1 MNAEAL
7 LENFEVLAEASG
19 GISTLKK
26 LIFELAISGRLVDQV
41 PDEGDS
47 QVLVDE
53 LVSTRES
60 QLRERLLPIR
70 EVAIAGDSQPSFE
83 IPNSW
88 RWTRLGSIC
97 YPQAGFAFKSS
108 EFNTI
113 GKGLPLI
120 RIRDISTDHTQC
132 HYSGD
137 YRSEFVV
144 RNGDWLI
151 GMDGNFNIHKWLGS
165 DALLN
170 QRVTRLIFLNENI
183 SKRFIAWSLQ
193 HQVTLLMGTKSYTTV
208 DHLSTKQIN
217 EALIPI
223 PPIAEQVRIVAK
235 VDELMALCDQLEQS
249 QKQRDHIRTAAR
261 KSAIDA
267 ISTAT
272 TPEELETAWKR
283 INKNWDVIADTL
295 ESIDAMRKMILD
307 LHTTPR
313 TDQGD
318 AILKLGQVVQV
329 LNGDR
334 SANYPSKE
342 YRVESGI
349 PFINAG
355 HLQNGDIDMS
365 EMDFITPEKFQS
377 LKGGKVQDGD
387 ILFCLRGSL
396 GKCAIVKD
404 IKEGTVASSLAILRP
419 NKQVNSRYLLRFL
432 QSGSCGRQIK
442 KFDNGSAQPNLAAK
456 SILNF
461 ELYLPAVSAQNQI
474 VKEIDE
480 LMALCDQIEAG
491 LKVRSEVAE
500 KFARAVVSAA

>member
-1 MNAEAL
+1 MNAETL
-7 LENFEVLAEASG
+7 LENFEVLAEAPG

-170 QRVTRLIFLNENI
+170 QRVTRLIFLNQNI

-235 VDELMALCDQLEQS
+235 VDELMALCDQLEQQ
-249 QKQRDHIRTAAR
+249 QKQRDNLRIATR

-272 TPEELETAWKR
+272 TPEELEAAWKR
-283 INKNWDVIADTL
+283 IDNNWEVIADTPESVEPLRALIL
-295 ESIDAMRKMILD
+295 ELAVSGRFSQGVDSWD
-307 LHTTPR
+307 ER
-313 TDQGD
+313 T
-318 AILKLGQVVQV
+318 LGQVTKIRTGK
-329 LNGDR
+329 LD
-334 SANYPSKE
+334 AN
-342 YRVESGI
+342 
-349 PFINAG
+349 
-355 HLQNGDIDMS
+355 
-365 EMDFITPEKFQS
+365 
-377 LKGGKVQDGD
+377 
-387 ILFCLRGSL
+387 
-396 GKCAIVKD
+396 
-404 IKEGTVASSLAILRP
+404 ASSPDGEYPFFTCAKSPLKISTFSYDTECVLLAG
-419 NKQVNSRYLLRFL
+419 NGNFDVNYY
-432 QSGSCGRQIK
+432 SG
-442 KFDNGSAQPNLAAK
+442 KFDAYQRTYIIEAK
-456 SILNF
+456 NQDELFIPYLFRFMQGHSKKLLEQSIGGVIKYIKIGFLTDAP
-461 ELYLPAVSAQNQI
+461 LLLPSYSEQKQI
-474 VKEIDE
+474 VSKVEE
-480 LMALCDQIEAG
+480 LMALCDQLESE
-491 LKVRSEVAE
+491 LKSRSEVAE
-500 KFARAVVSAA
+500 KFARSVVNAA